1 MEKRYQVMAELAG
14 INLQEGTFIGK
25 SLEIYT
31 QNVIDYNKNRKPFL
45 DKFERWFDIALRFGW
60 VLFIYVVVTGN
71 YIR

>member
-1 MEKRYQVMAELAG
+1 MIETK
-14 INLQEGTFIGK
+14 K
-25 SLEIYT
+25 EIQPAQKHT
-31 QNVIDYNKNRKPFL
+31 AL